1 MLQNVTITDTA
12 IFSAPN
18 RTSLVV
24 SQFSKL
30 VWDLVEFVE
39 LKLMQELSN
48 QRARRESLILID

>member
-1 MLQNVTITDTA
+1 MLQNLTITDTV

-48 QRARRESLILID
+48 QEAGRESLILID